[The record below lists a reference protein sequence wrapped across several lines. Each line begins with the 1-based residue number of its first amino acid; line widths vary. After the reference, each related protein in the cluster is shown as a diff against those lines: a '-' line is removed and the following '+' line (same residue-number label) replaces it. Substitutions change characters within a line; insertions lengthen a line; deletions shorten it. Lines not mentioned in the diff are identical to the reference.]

1 MPKFRKRP
9 LVIEAVQY
17 DGDNSRECLAFIGDS
32 YDDTLNYPNIETLEG
47 NMRVSKGDWIIKG
60 IKGEFYHCKPNIF
73 EDTYEPVED

>member
-17 DGDNSRECLAFIGDS
+17 DGDNSQECLAFIGCN
-32 YDDTLNYPNIETLEG
+32 YGDTLNYPNIVTLEG
-47 NMRVSKGDWIIKG
+47 NMRISKGDWIIKG